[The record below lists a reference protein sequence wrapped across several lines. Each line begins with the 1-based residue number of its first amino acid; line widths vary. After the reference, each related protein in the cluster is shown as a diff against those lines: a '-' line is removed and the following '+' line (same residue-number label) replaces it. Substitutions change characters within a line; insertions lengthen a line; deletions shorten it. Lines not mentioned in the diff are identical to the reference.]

1 MQPLPSLPR
10 FLGRLSLLALLPL
23 LACGGKDKGGPSGA
37 QAAGGQGQ
45 MPPAQVTVVTLKAE
59 PVTLTR
65 ELPGRTSA
73 VAEAEVRPQV
83 NGIVKRRLF
92 SEGGIV
98 KAGQPLYELD
108 DSVYRAEYDNAR
120 AALAKAE
127 AAAHAA
133 QLTAKRAAEL
143 RRIDAVSEQ
152 EKEDAVAAQHSAE
165 ADVAAAKAM
174 VARNRLNLVYA
185 RIASPITGRVGMSA
199 ITAGALVTANQDAP
213 LAKVQQLD
221 PIYVDVNQSSSE
233 WLRLR
238 REIASGALAAND
250 AGMPVEIVLEDGTHY
265 AHPGKLQAS
274 DVTVDEGTGS
284 FALRVLVP
292 NPEFV
297 LRPGMYVTAVLAEG
311 KDDDAVLAPQQGVTR
326 DPKGNASA
334 LVVGPD
340 GKVELREVKVSRT
353 IGDKWLVDE
362 GLKPGDRVIVEGVQK
377 VQPGMPAQAIEQGT
391 APPAPAG
398 AGAAGNPGG
407 QPPASE

>member
-1 MQPLPSLPR
+1 MQSLPSLPR
-10 FLGRLSLLALLPL
+10 SFRRFALLALLPL
-23 LACGGKDKGGPSGA
+23 VACGGKDKGGPGGA
-37 QAAGGQGQ
+37 QGGGAPQ

-59 PVTLTR
+59 PITLTR

-108 DSVYRAEYDNAR
+108 DAVYRAEYDNAR
-120 AALAKAE
+120 ASLAKAE
-127 AAAHAA
+127 ATAHAA
-133 QLTAKRAAEL
+133 QQTAKRATEL

-152 EKEDAVAAQHSAE
+152 EKDEAVAAQHSAE

-213 LAKVQQLD
+213 LATVQQLD

-238 REIASGALAAND
+238 REIASGALTAGD

-311 KDDDAVLAPQQGVTR
+311 KDQDAVLAPQQGVTR

-362 GLKPGDRVIVEGVQK
+362 GLRPGDRVIVEGVQK
-377 VQPGMPAQAIEQGT
+377 VQPGMPAQAIELGS
-391 APPAPAG
+391 APPAPPG
-398 AGAAGNPGG
+398 SGSPGG
-407 QPPASE
+407 AQPPASQ